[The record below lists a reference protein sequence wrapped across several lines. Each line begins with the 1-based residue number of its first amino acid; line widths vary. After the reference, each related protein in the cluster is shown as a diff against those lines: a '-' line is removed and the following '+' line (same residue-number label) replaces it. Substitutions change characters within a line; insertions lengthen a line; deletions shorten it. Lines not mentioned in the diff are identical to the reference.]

1 MPLGFKEEGF
11 LYYLKSLR
19 FKGKKAAVFGCY
31 GWSGEG
37 NRVLREKLTEA
48 GFEVVNPEVKSS
60 WNPEQD
66 DFAKIPDVVKEL
78 IGGEEKDG
86 IQTTWE
92 HRYEGICHS
101 FWNMGLAIKR
111 QKKSM
116 SAK

>member
-1 MPLGFKEEGF
+1 M
-11 LYYLKSLR
+11 
-19 FKGKKAAVFGCY
+19 FGCY

-78 IGGEEKDG
+78 IGGEGKGGD
-86 IQTTWE
+86 
-92 HRYEGICHS
+92 
-101 FWNMGLAIKR
+101 
-111 QKKSM
+111 
-116 SAK
+116 